1 MSDFQTTAE
10 VEEQRLKRRVALYQ
24 SGAGTQARLTDAQ
37 FLRWVGNRF
46 VHTYQYSP
54 QDPMV
59 KRLGQIA
66 NMMEGK

>member
-1 MSDFQTTAE
+1 MSDFKTFDEQ
-10 VEEQRLKRRVALYQ
+10 VEEVLKKNIAGYNT
-24 SGAGTQARLTDAQ
+24 GAGTQTRLTDAQ
-37 FLRWVGNRF
+37 FLRWVANRF